1 MRFDRPL
8 CDHSAA
14 NRRFAPPVV
23 TLAAFAL
30 ILVSVLLN
38 TAAQLL
44 LKAGTNALGVLTL
57 ARGDWQ
63 DTLWRMATQ
72 PHFVGGVAI
81 YMVSLVVWIMGLS
94 RVPVSVAFP
103 MLSLGYVVNA
113 IAAHYLFGEAVTMG
127 RWLGIGFIVLGVWL
141 VARSA

>member
-1 MRFDRPL
+1 MTW
-8 CDHSAA
+8 AA
-14 NRRFAPPVV
+14 I
-23 TLAAFAL
+23 AL
-30 ILVSVLLN
+30 LLTGVLLN
-38 TAAQLL
+38 AGAQLL
-44 LKAGTNALGVLTL
+44 LKAGTNALGVITL
-57 ARGDWQ
+57 SRGDWH
-63 DTLWRMATQ
+63 DVLWRMATQ

-113 IAAHYLFGEAVTMG
+113 IAAHYLFGEAVTAG

-141 VARSA
+141 VARNA